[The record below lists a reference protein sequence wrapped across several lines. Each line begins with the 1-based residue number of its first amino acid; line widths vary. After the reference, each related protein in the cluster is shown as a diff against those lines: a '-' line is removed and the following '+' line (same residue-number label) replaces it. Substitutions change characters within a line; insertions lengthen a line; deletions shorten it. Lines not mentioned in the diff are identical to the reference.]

1 MHPMKMKDIVEKYVR
16 AYNSFDIEGMIALL
30 HEEIEFRN
38 SSSGSVDVETKGIE
52 KFREI
57 AEKSKSLFS
66 YRCQTIV
73 GYSLEDDKV
82 QVEIDYEGILATDLP
97 NGMKAGERI
106 QMKGKSIFEFRDE
119 KIAVIEDYS

>member
-1 MHPMKMKDIVEKYVR
+1 MNPIKMKEIIEKYIS
-16 AYNSFDIEGMIALL
+16 AYNSFDIEGMIAPL

-57 AEKSKSLFS
+57 AEQSKSLFS

-73 GYSLEDDKV
+73 GYSFEDDKA
-82 QVEIDYEGILATDLP
+82 QVEIDYEGILAKDLP
-97 NGMKAGERI
+97 NGMKADDRI
-106 QMKGKSIFEFRDE
+106 HMKGRSVFAFRDE
-119 KIAVIEDYS
+119 KVAVIEDYS

>member
-1 MHPMKMKDIVEKYVR
+1 MNPIKMKEIIEKYVR

-38 SSSGSVDVETKGIE
+38 ISSGSIDVETKGIG

-57 AEKSKSLFS
+57 AEQSKSLFT

-73 GYSLEDDKV
+73 GYSFEDDKT
-82 QVEIDYEGILATDLP
+82 QVEIDYEGILAADLP
-97 NGMKAGERI
+97 NGMKAGEKI
-106 QMKGKSIFEFRDE
+106 HTKGKSVFEFRDE
-119 KIAVIEDYS
+119 MVAVIEDHS